1 MEYRDAQDWLYS
13 TQLFG
18 IKLGLDP
25 MRRLCD
31 ALQIDTAA
39 PRIIHVAGTNG
50 KGSTCAFAESAARS
64 AGERTGLFTSP
75 HLVSFTERIQ
85 VNRVNANQ
93 AHLAELLTQIRETV
107 KNWDPHPTFFELATA
122 LALRHFQDESCTT
135 ILLETGM
142 GGRLD
147 ATNVVT
153 PAVAA
158 LTPIGLDHQQW
169 LGDTL
174 TEIAGEK
181 AGILKPGIPHLSAP
195 QPEEVASALPA
206 TVRYIPSLPETTELG
221 LKGPHQHQ
229 NAALAQ
235 AALKAANIPHHP
247 EAFATTTW
255 PGRFQKLGNYTLD
268 GAHNPPAAEALAK
281 TWQQTHGNEKT
292 PIIFGAV
299 ATKDVQAVLAA
310 LKPIASNFIFTIA
323 NTPRA
328 QDPKN
333 FTTKIPHTH
342 TKTLKEA
349 LSKSDT
355 ALITGSLHLVGE
367 AIALLGDTAPYE
379 SSSQ

>member
-1 MEYRDAQDWLYS
+1 MDYAEAQDWLYS

-39 PRIIHVAGTNG
+39 PKIIHIAGTNG
-50 KGSTCAFAESAARS
+50 KGSTCAFAETAARA

-85 VNRVNANQ
+85 INRENATE
-93 AHLAELLTQIRETV
+93 AHIADLLTQIRQIVAT
-107 KNWDPHPTFFELATA
+107 WDHHPTFFELATA
-122 LALRHFQDESCTT
+122 LALRHFQDQRCTT

-147 ATNVVT
+147 ATNIIS
-153 PAVAA
+153 PSVAA
-158 LTPIGLDHQQW
+158 LTPIGLDHQQY
-169 LGDTL
+169 LGNTL

-195 QPEEVASALPA
+195 QPKEAQAALPK
-206 TVRYIPSLPETTELG
+206 TIRYIAPLPPGTNLG
-221 LKGPHQHQ
+221 LKGLHQHQ
-229 NAALAQ
+229 NAALAL
-235 AALKAANIPHHP
+235 AALKAAQIPHHP
-247 EAFATTTW
+247 EALATTTW
-255 PGRFQKLGNYTLD
+255 PGRFQKLGTYTLD
-268 GAHNPPAAEALAK
+268 GAHNPQAAQALTH
-281 TWQQTHGNEKT
+281 TWQQTHRTKKT

-299 ATKDVQAVLAA
+299 ATKDVQSVIAA
-310 LKPIASNFIFTIA
+310 LEPIATQFIFTHP
-323 NTPRA
+323 NTPRS

-333 FTTKIPHTH
+333 FTTKAPYTH
-342 TKTLKEA
+342 TKTLREA
-349 LSKSDT
+349 LGKTPT

-367 AIALLGDTAPYE
+367 ALTLLSEHPPYE
-379 SSSQ
+379 PSAQ